1 MKTTKKIIIS
11 IDVETE
17 YDIEV
22 ISAAVK
28 KGLYYGL
35 DVKRVAAPK
44 DVKVNYCQE
53 R

>member
-11 IDVETE
+11 VDVDTE
-17 YDIEV
+17 YGIDE

>member
-17 YDIEV
+17 YGMEE